1 MVYTLE
7 EVAEILKVS
16 VQTVRKLIAEK
27 KLRAFRVGGQWRVRK
42 EDLDA
47 YIESQFS

>member
-16 VQTVRKLIAEK
+16 VATVRKLVDEK
-27 KLRAFRVGGQWRVRK
+27 QLKAFKVRGQWRVRK
-42 EDLDA
+42 EDLDD
-47 YIESQFS
+47 YINRQFA

>member
-16 VQTVRKLIAEK
+16 IATVRKLIEDK
-27 KLRAFRVGGQWRVRK
+27 TLKAFKVRGQWRVKK
-42 EDLDA
+42 EDLDR
-47 YIESQFS
+47 YIESQYR